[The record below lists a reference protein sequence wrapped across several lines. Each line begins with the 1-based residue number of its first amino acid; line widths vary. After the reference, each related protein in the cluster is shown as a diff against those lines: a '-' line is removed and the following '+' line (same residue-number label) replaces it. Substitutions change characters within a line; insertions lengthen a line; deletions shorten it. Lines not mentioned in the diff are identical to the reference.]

1 MIYRTVIDRYIYIL
15 SGFVLNEM
23 DEWCFFK
30 VCYVR
35 KMFP

>member
-1 MIYRTVIDRYIYIL
+1 MIYRTVIDRYIL